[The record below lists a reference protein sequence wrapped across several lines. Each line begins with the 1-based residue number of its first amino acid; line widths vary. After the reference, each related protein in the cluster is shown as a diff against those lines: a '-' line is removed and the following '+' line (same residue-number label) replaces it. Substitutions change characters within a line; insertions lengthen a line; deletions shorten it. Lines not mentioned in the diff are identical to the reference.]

1 MAAILVGTGEVD
13 MLERGIAL
21 LSIGL
26 VAAFAWWLGLPAA
39 LSSHGSG
46 APVGDR
52 AHPVRPIRPP
62 THDKATHDTATHDA
76 PNDAGERGGVG
87 VPRRA
92 VRVTVVRLVDGDT
105 LIVRSRV
112 AVPGVLAAGE
122 TRVRLLEV
130 DTPESV
136 ESGAPVE
143 CYAHRATAE
152 LARLAPPGSEVS
164 VLPDL
169 DLLDPYGRT
178 LLYVWN
184 ARGDFVNLQLVRSGA
199 AEAVLYEPNDRYIDV
214 MRRAEAGARASGV
227 GLWGRCDYFGQPA

>member
-1 MAAILVGTGEVD
+1 VAAILVRTGEVD
-13 MLERGIAL
+13 MLERGIAV
-21 LSIGL
+21 LSVGL
-26 VAAFAWWLGLPAA
+26 VAALAWWLGVPAA

-46 APVGDR
+46 APVGER
-52 AHPVRPIRPP
+52 AHLVRPIRP
-62 THDKATHDTATHDA
+62 ATHGTATRDA
-76 PNDAGERGGVG
+76 PHDGGVAAGVG
-87 VPRRA
+87 VPQRA
-92 VRVTVVRLVDGDT
+92 ARVTVVRLVDGDT
-105 LIVRSRV
+105 LIVRSPV

-136 ESGAPVE
+136 EPGAPVE
-143 CYAHRATAE
+143 CYAHRATEE

-164 VLPDL
+164 VIPDL

-184 ARGDFVNLQLVRSGA
+184 AHGDFVNLQLVRSGA
-199 AEAVLYEPNDRYIDV
+199 AEAALYEPNDRYIDV
-214 MRRAEAGARASGV
+214 MRHTEAGARASGV

>member
-1 MAAILVGTGEVD
+1 VAAILVRTGEVD
-13 MLERGIAL
+13 MLERGIAV
-21 LSIGL
+21 LSVGL
-26 VAAFAWWLGLPAA
+26 VAASAWWLGVPAA

-46 APVGDR
+46 APVRDR
-52 AHPVRPIRPP
+52 AHPVRPIRP
-62 THDKATHDTATHDA
+62 ATHDTAIRDTAHDGGV
-76 PNDAGERGGVG
+76 PGGVG

-105 LIVRSRV
+105 LIVRSAV
-112 AVPGVLAAGE
+112 AVRGVLAAGE

-136 ESGAPVE
+136 EPGAPVE
-143 CYAHRATAE
+143 CFAHRATEE

-164 VLPDL
+164 VTPDL

-184 ARGDFVNLQLVRSGA
+184 ARGGFVNLQLVRSGA
-199 AEAVLYEPNDRYIDV
+199 AESVLYEPNDRYIDV